1 MYHLRLIKALSY
13 SGIVEATKQKP
24 DVFVEDKAIADKAIA
39 TGYFQLE
46 NSRTTLPNNGENADG
61 AIPDGIMLGGEENAD
76 GTIPNG
82 IMPDGEENADD
93 TIPDG
98 VMPDGEEGTDDP
110 VPDGIIS
117 GNGED
122 STPADETPKGKTL
135 DEMSRA
141 ELETFATYKNVAV
154 KGLSKKADIVAKLR
168 EVLGPEETS
177 GIIEYGSPTMTELQ
191 QQ

>member
-24 DVFVEDKAIADKAIA
+24 DVFVEDKATALSAVA

-46 NSRTTLPNNGENADG
+46 NSGAPLPDNGENADDSIH
-61 AIPDGIMLGGEENAD
+61 A
-76 GTIPNG
+76 G
-82 IMPDGEENADD
+82 IMPDGEDD
-93 TIPDG
+93 
-98 VMPDGEEGTDDP
+98 TDDP
-110 VPDGIIS
+110 VPDGVIS
-117 GNGED
+117 GDGESGED
-122 STPADETPKGKTL
+122 SVPADETPKEKTL
-135 DEMSRA
+135 DNMTRA
-141 ELETFATYKNVAV
+141 ELETFATYKNVSV

-177 GIIEYGSPTMTELQ
+177 GIIEYGSPTIAELQ

>member
-1 MYHLRLIKALSY
+1 MYHLKLIKALSY
-13 SGIVEATKQKP
+13 SGIVTATQKRP
-24 DVFVEDKAIADKAIA
+24 DVFTEDKAIADKAVA
-39 TGYFQLE
+39 TGYFKLE
-46 NSRTTLPNNGENADG
+46 NTESFLPNNGHNADDF
-61 AIPDGIMLGGEENAD
+61 IPDGIMSDGEDEAD
-76 GTIPNG
+76 NPNNT
-82 IMPDGEENADD
+82 MPDNGNSAGD

-98 VMPDGEEGTDDP
+98 VMPIGEGEGKADNPAPTD
-110 VPDGIIS
+110 
-117 GNGED
+117 EQ
-122 STPADETPKGKTL
+122 PKGKTL

-177 GIIEYGSPTMTELQ
+177 GIIEYGSPTMAELQ